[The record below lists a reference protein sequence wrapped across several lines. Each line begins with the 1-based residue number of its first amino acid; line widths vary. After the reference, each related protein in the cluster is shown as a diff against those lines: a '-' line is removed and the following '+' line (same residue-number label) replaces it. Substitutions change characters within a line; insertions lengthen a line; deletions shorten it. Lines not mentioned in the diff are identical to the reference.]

1 MASSWIP
8 LGRRLA
14 PTAAGTHSCC
24 GPRTLQVRT
33 ALTMVEKILR
43 KHLVG
48 DHEVSSGAYI
58 SFKPLQVM
66 THDNTYHVIKKF
78 KGLGATS
85 VADPTQMVFV
95 IDHDVQNVTDANLAR
110 YDTIRRFAE
119 EQGVDYYAPG
129 RGIGHQVMCEEGYAV
144 PGTMCVASDSHSNM
158 YGGIGCLGTPVVR
171 TDAASIWAT
180 GRTWWR
186 VPPIARVELTGSL
199 PSMCSGKDV
208 IIALCGK
215 YNNDDALNHAL
226 EFVGEGVAS
235 LSIEDR
241 MTIANMSTEWGALCG
256 LFPADDD
263 VALAWAESRTHKIMK
278 ERPGASP
285 FVSAQHRA
293 DRMSAAIDEL
303 RSGPALR
310 ADPDATYAKHF
321 TLDLSRL
328 MPLVIGPN
336 DLKRTRR
343 PHEERRKIHK
353 AWLLSCVNSRASD
366 IAAAAEVAQG
376 KKFAD
381 WVEFYLAPAS
391 SEVKAEAVQRGH
403 WQVLLAAGA
412 IELPPGCGACAGL
425 GRGTARAGEVGIAA
439 TNRNFKGRM
448 GHRDSEVYL
457 ASPKIVAQS
466 AIDGY
471 ISEGVVQGEGSS
483 MLFNGN
489 SDVVVGSRLAGKTP
503 AKSSSSTPLV
513 SGFPHEITGELVYVH
528 GDNIST
534 DGIYHGRHMYEDLSR
549 EQMAAVAMENHDP
562 AFVEK
567 LSKLRA
573 PILACG
579 QNFGTGSSREQAAQC
594 FRYLGVSAIIA
605 KSYSA
610 TYVRNALNNGLPI
623 FEAPEFIDYIAERH
637 GALTNAA
644 SPTLVTNISCSLDL
658 EQWLVKAGNGQTFPV
673 RPIGPAAQELLAAG
687 GLEPWIKAQL
697 KMKRHQQLQ
706 ELNAHAN
713 M

>member
-1 MASSWIP
+1 MALAWTH
-8 LGRRLA
+8 LGRRLT
-14 PTAAGTHSCC
+14 PRVAAQSSCSSA
-24 GPRTLQVRT
+24 RALQVRT
-33 ALTMVEKILR
+33 AQTMVEKILSR
-43 KHLVG
+43 HLVG
-48 DHEVSSGAYI
+48 DDEVSPGAYV
-58 SFKPLQVM
+58 SFKPLHVM

-78 KGLGATS
+78 RGLGATS
-85 VADPTQMVFV
+85 VADPLQTVFV
-95 IDHDVQNVTDANLAR
+95 IDHDVQNVSDANLAR
-110 YDTIRRFAE
+110 YEVIREFAE
-119 EQGVDYYAPG
+119 KQGVDYYAPG

-144 PGTMCVASDSHSNM
+144 PGSMCVASDSHSNM

-199 PSMCSGKDV
+199 PMGCSGKDV
-208 IIALCGK
+208 IIALCGR
-215 YNNDDALNHAL
+215 YNNDDALNHAV

-235 LSIEDR
+235 LGIEDR
-241 MTIANMSTEWGALCG
+241 MTIANMSTEWGALCC
-256 LFPADDD
+256 LFPADDE
-263 VALAWAESRTHKIMK
+263 VALSWAESRVSSITKA
-278 ERPGASP
+278 RPGAEP
-285 FVSAQHRA
+285 LESAQRRA
-293 DRMSAAIDEL
+293 DRMQAAIREL
-303 RSGPALR
+303 RAGPSLT
-310 ADPDATYAKHF
+310 ADPDAKYAKLF
-321 TLDLSRL
+321 TLDLSSL
-328 MPLVIGPN
+328 VPLVIGPN

-353 AWLLSCVNSRASD
+353 AWLLSCVNSRATD
-366 IAAAAEVAQG
+366 IAAAAEVVQG

-403 WQVLLAAGA
+403 WQVLLDAGA

-425 GRGTARAGEVGIAA
+425 GRGTANAGEVGIAA

-457 ASPKIVAQS
+457 ASPKVVAAS
-466 AIDGY
+466 AIEGY
-471 ISEGVVQGEGSS
+471 ISEGVLDASGSS
-483 MLFNGN
+483 ALFNG
-489 SDVVVGSRLAGKTP
+489 SDATVGGSSAGGST
-503 AKSSSSTPLV
+503 SSTSTAIVPLV
-513 SGFPHEITGELVYVH
+513 SGFPREIVGDLVYVG

-534 DGIYHGRHMYEDLSR
+534 DGIYHGRHMYEDLSE

-567 LSKLRA
+567 VSKLEG

-594 FRYLGVSAIIA
+594 FRYLGISAIIA
-605 KSYSA
+605 SSYSS

-623 FEAPEFIDYIAERH
+623 FEAPEFIKFVAKQH
-637 GALTNAA
+637 GTAA
-644 SPTLVTNISCSLDL
+644 TDAAPTVVTNVRCHLNLGQWSVDL
-658 EQWLVKAGNGQTFPV
+658 GNGASFPV
-673 RPIGPAAQELLAAG
+673 RPIGPAAQELIAAG

-697 KMKRHQQLQ
+697 
-706 ELNAHAN
+706 
-713 M
+713 